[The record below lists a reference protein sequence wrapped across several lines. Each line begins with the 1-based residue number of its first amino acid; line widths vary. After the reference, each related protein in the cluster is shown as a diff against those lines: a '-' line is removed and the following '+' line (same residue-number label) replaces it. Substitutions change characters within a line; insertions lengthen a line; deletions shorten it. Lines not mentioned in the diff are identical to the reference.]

1 MVLYLK
7 DVDVI
12 VSVVGKFG
20 LVIKDVVKEGVV
32 IIDVG
37 NMLDENGKLKGDV
50 DYDVVKEI
58 VGVIIFVF
66 GGVGLLIII
75 MVLNNILFVEKMCWG
90 VDL

>member
-58 VGVIIFVF
+58 VGVIILVF

-75 MVLNNILFVEKMCWG
+75 MVLNNILFVEKMC
-90 VDL
+90 

>member
-58 VGVIIFVF
+58 VGVIILVF

-90 VDL
+90 IDL